1 MTGRFWILGFFACT
15 TLSFAP
21 AAGAQVGHQPQSSP
35 YRDVL
40 IKHSVSYFAG
50 YYQGATD
57 PGNVAPNDGPM
68 IGARYAIRLGGPIH
82 LTGRLAGVFTDRN
95 VVDPSLPAA
104 QRITGTTSVPLL
116 FADAGFDLILTGS
129 KSWHSISPAINAS
142 AGIAADLSGTTDKS
156 QFRVGIPFLLSF
168 GPSLRYV
175 PGDGKWSWRLDITD
189 QYFRLRYPESYFL
202 KTGPDDT
209 YLPPGASRTVW
220 EHNWS
225 YTLGLSVAL
234 FR

>member
-21 AAGAQVGHQPQSSP
+21 AADAQVGHQPQSSP

-82 LTGRLAGVFTDRN
+82 LT
-95 VVDPSLPAA
+95 
-104 QRITGTTSVPLL
+104 
-116 FADAGFDLILTGS
+116 
-129 KSWHSISPAINAS
+129 
-142 AGIAADLSGTTDKS
+142 
-156 QFRVGIPFLLSF
+156 
-168 GPSLRYV
+168 
-175 PGDGKWSWRLDITD
+175 
-189 QYFRLRYPESYFL
+189 
-202 KTGPDDT
+202 
-209 YLPPGASRTVW
+209 
-220 EHNWS
+220 
-225 YTLGLSVAL
+225 
-234 FR
+234 